1 MAVSKYDKIYA
12 EDLIDLKNRI
22 GVAKENLTSLNTD
35 ADESKKK
42 LADIF
47 LRLDCFIQIPNV
59 SSLTIYD
66 YPVNE
71 ETFPSADVKDALTQT
86 FLFKR
91 VK

>member
-1 MAVSKYDKIYA
+1 MSIT
-12 EDLIDLKNRI
+12 E
-22 GVAKENLTSLNTD
+22 ENLTSLN
-35 ADESKKK
+35 ADGEESKKK

-47 LRLDCFIQIPNV
+47 LRLGCFIQIPNV

-66 YPVNE
+66 YPINGR
-71 ETFPSADVKDALTQT
+71 TFPSADVGDALTQT

>member
-1 MAVSKYDKIYA
+1 M
-12 EDLIDLKNRI
+12 LRNR
-22 GVAKENLTSLNTD
+22 
-35 ADESKKK
+35 KK

-66 YPVNE
+66 YPVNDR
-71 ETFPSADVKDALTQT
+71 TFPSVDAGNALTQT